1 MPFEAPPPAAVVRTT
16 ATFLLLALGAGC
28 SRPSAGTEGGESPAA
43 DPASSAAAPPL
54 VRVEA
59 VELREVRRLIETT
72 GYLESEHRVTILPEV
87 GGRVVEVLID
97 EGDRVEQGQV
107 LARLDDREAQSAL
120 RQAEVQLADRR
131 VRLELMEVEKNST
144 VRRVEQARI
153 ERDKAKAQHQRNLE
167 IDRGL
172 IAEKEVEDG
181 LFALQSAEE
190 ALQVAQ
196 LDAKKA
202 ELEITAAQNAIAEL
216 EARVEAEQ
224 IKVADHQIV
233 APFEGVVEERMIRGG
248 ETVSAA
254 SELFAIID
262 DDDLVCYLR
271 RPQRELAMIR
281 TAREVAFTT
290 DAVPGRRFHAT
301 IDVISPVINA
311 ETGSFRLR
319 VRVSK
324 EDDDAELLRP
334 GMFVRAEIV
343 TEEQREALMVPK
355 AAILNEGTRSVVFA
369 VREGVARR
377 VVLKSGLEERD
388 HVENLDRG
396 ETGLGPDDVVVVSG
410 QAGLRDNT
418 AVEIAPE

>member
-1 MPFEAPPPAAVVRTT
+1 MPIEATPPAAVARTT
-16 ATFLLLALGAGC
+16 ATFLLLALAAGC
-28 SRPSAGTEGGESPAA
+28 SPSSADSEGGQPTAA
-43 DPASSAAAPPL
+43 DTASSAAAPPL
-54 VRVEA
+54 VRVEP

-97 EGDRVEQGQV
+97 EGDRVEKGQV
-107 LARLDDREAQSAL
+107 LAKLDDREARSAL
-120 RQAEVQLADRR
+120 RQAEVQLADRK
-131 VRLELMEVEKNST
+131 VRLELMEVEKSST
-144 VRRVEQARI
+144 VRRIEQARI
-153 ERDKAKAQHQRNLE
+153 ERDKAKAQHQRNQE
-167 IDRGL
+167 IDSGL
-172 IAEKEVEDG
+172 IAAKELEDG
-181 LFALQSAEE
+181 LFALQTAEE

-202 ELEITAAQNAIAEL
+202 ELEISAAANAIDEL
-216 EARVEAEQ
+216 EARVDSENLR
-224 IKVADHQIV
+224 VAQHEIR
-233 APFEGVVEERMIRGG
+233 APFEGVIEERMIRGG
-248 ETVSAA
+248 ETISAA
-254 SELFAIID
+254 TELFAIID
-262 DDDLVCYLR
+262 DENLVCYLR

-355 AAILNEGTRSVVFA
+355 AAILNEGTRAVVFA
-369 VREGVARR
+369 VRDGVATR
-377 VVLKSGLEERD
+377 VVLKPGLEERD

-396 ETGLGPDDVVVVSG
+396 ESGLGPDDVVVVSG